1 MIAAALGRAGR
12 VIDIHSHVLP
22 GLDDG
27 PGDLEGSLT
36 ILRAMADD
44 GVRIVVATPHVR
56 VDYPTTP
63 LQMRSALA
71 QARAGVDGEG
81 IPIDVLPGAEIA
93 IDSLAELSPEER
105 IAFGLGGRADVL
117 LVEAPYHGW
126 STAVGDTFAALVAS
140 GVTPVIAHPERNPQ
154 VQERPELLAPLVAA
168 GAVVQ
173 LTAASID
180 GRLGRR
186 PAAASRTLLELGLAH
201 IVASDAH
208 TAGIRRGGLSGVAGA
223 LGDASLARLLTSEA
237 PKALLA
243 GEPLPRIRPRRRGVV
258 GRLLSPRR

>member
-1 MIAAALGRAGR
+1 

-27 PGDLEGSLT
+27 PGDLEGSLA

-63 LQMRSALA
+63 VQMRSALA
-71 QARAGVDGEG
+71 RVRAGVEGEG

-93 IDSLAELSPEER
+93 IDALAGLSADER

-117 LVEAPYHGW
+117 LVETPYHGW
-126 STAVGDTFAALVAS
+126 STAVGDMVAALVAS
-140 GVTPVIAHPERNPQ
+140 GVTPVIAHPERNPR
-154 VQERPELLAPLVAA
+154 VQERPELLAPLVRA

-173 LTAASID
+173 LTAASLD
-180 GRLGRR
+180 GRLGRG
-186 PAAASRTLLELGLAH
+186 PAAASRTLIELGVVH
-201 IVASDAH
+201 VVASDAH
-208 TAGIRRGGLSGVAGA
+208 AASIRRGGLSGVATA
-223 LGDASLARLLTSEA
+223 LGDTSLARLLTSEA
-237 PKALLA
+237 PQALLA
-243 GEPLPRIRPRRRGVV
+243 GEPLPPIRSRRKGVV